1 MTEIQANTPLPVSS
15 SVSASIASIASRRRQ
30 DDAPH
35 PSAQRAPAASATS
48 IESAESAASK
58 PVFDRTPFA
67 ARVDE
72 ADDALKLAAT
82 DEEKL
87 LFGHWI
93 VGAWEDTLACRDCT
107 KADDEV
113 LASAKRT
120 VVRENGMLRS
130 VAMRCDRYRIVRQR
144 RRLER
149 LFGQSQLG
157 ERFRRRT
164 FDTFRTDETNRRAYD
179 ACKRLADD
187 YPTLRQ
193 GLLLAGGCGSGKTHL
208 AAAIVHAL
216 IERGYRGVF
225 LTSGRYLDSLKSAF
239 GNAQRTRDLQEEA
252 RCADLLVLDDLGAE
266 RTSEWGKSELFALL
280 NDRYEQMLPT
290 VLTTNLSMKELID
303 RLGER
308 TVSRIAEMTDGVRL
322 HAPDRRLLRHLP
334 QGAK

>member
-1 MTEIQANTPLPVSS
+1 MTEIQTNKTDFST
-15 SVSASIASIASRRRQ
+15 
-30 DDAPH
+30 
-35 PSAQRAPAASATS
+35 SAQSSLAAFDTADT
-48 IESAESAASK
+48 
-58 PVFDRTPFA
+58 VFDRTPFA

-107 KADDEV
+107 KSDDEV
-113 LASAKRT
+113 LACAKRT
-120 VVRENGMLRS
+120 VVRENGTLRS
-130 VAMRCDRYRIVRQR
+130 SAMRCDRYRIVRNR

-157 ERFRRRT
+157 ARFQKRT
-164 FDTFRTDETNRRAYD
+164 FDTFQTDETNRRAYE
-179 ACKRLADD
+179 ACKHLADTF
-187 YPTLRQ
+187 PKTAR

-208 AAAIVHAL
+208 AAAIVNAL

-225 LTSGRYLDSLKSAF
+225 LTSGRYLDSLKGAF
-239 GNAQRTRDLQEEA
+239 GNAERMRAVQEEA
-252 RCADLLVLDDLGAE
+252 RRADLLVLDDLGAE
-266 RTSEWGKSELFALL
+266 TISDWGKSELFALL

-290 VLTTNLSMKELID
+290 VLTTNLTMKELTS

-308 TVSRIAEMTDGVRL
+308 TVSRIAEMTDGVRIA
-322 HAPDRRLLRHLP
+322 APDRRLLRHLKEAHAHDRLLR
-334 QGAK
+334 QANTDA